1 MGYELRVFR
10 FRISDFGFGISDLG
24 LEKNLKGNRKIMRIR
39 TDQLAEGELNLR
51 FEKRPETFPVLAEMA
66 ASGACNFPELIEAAL
81 RARQIGDIVE
91 VEGHISTRV
100 RLSCGRCLQS
110 FEMPL
115 ESQFDLTY
123 SQIEQAPGQGST
135 SDEEIELTAHDMG
148 MIQYQGDEINIE
160 KEIQEQVVL
169 ALPLKVLCSPDCKG
183 LCPGCGADLN
193 TASCDC
199 DRSPSGGKFDVL
211 KNLKLER

>member
-1 MGYELRVFR
+1 
-10 FRISDFGFGISDLG
+10 
-24 LEKNLKGNRKIMRIR
+24 MRIR

-51 FEKRPETFPVLAEMA
+51 SEKRPETFPVLAEMA
-66 ASGACNFPELIEAAL
+66 ASGACKFPELIRTAL

-91 VEGHISTRV
+91 VEGRISTRV

-123 SQIEQAPGQGST
+123 SQIEPAPGQGS
-135 SDEEIELTAHDMG
+135 SKDEEIELTARDMG
-148 MIQYQGDEINIE
+148 IIHYQGDEINIE

-169 ALPLKVLCSPDCKG
+169 ALPLRALCSPDCKG
-183 LCPGCGADLN
+183 LCPGCGTDLN

-199 DRSPSGGKFDVL
+199 DRSPSGGKFDAL
-211 KNLKLER
+211 KKLDLQKR